1 MAIKPHGTQRKGG
14 RPDLGET
21 LEAWPSSFQAE
32 GGCEKQQ
39 NVMNLTA
46 SGLLFDF

>member
-1 MAIKPHGTQRKGG
+1 MELREREEEQIWE
-14 RPDLGET
+14 RPP
-21 LEAWPSSFQAE
+21 EAWPSSFQAE

-39 NVMNLTA
+39 NVMHLIA